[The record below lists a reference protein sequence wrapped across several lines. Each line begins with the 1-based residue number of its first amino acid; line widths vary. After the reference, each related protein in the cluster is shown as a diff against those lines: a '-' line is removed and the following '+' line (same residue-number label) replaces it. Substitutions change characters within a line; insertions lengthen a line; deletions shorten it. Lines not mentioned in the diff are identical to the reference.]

1 MKMIICIVQ
10 DTDKEQVTK
19 ALNERGYRATVL
31 PSTGAFFRRG
41 NSTMLI
47 GVEKEKVDDA
57 IQVIKSSIGETDDPN
72 VKRVTLFVINVDNYT
87 QV

>member
-1 MKMIICIVQ
+1 MKMIICILQ
-10 DTDKEQVTK
+10 DTDKDQVTK
-19 ALNERGYRATVL
+19 ALNEEGFRVTVL

-47 GVEKEKVDDA
+47 GVEKEKVDEA
-57 IQVIKSSIGETDDPN
+57 IQLIESSVSETEDPN
-72 VKRVTLFVINVDNYT
+72 LKRATLFVVNVDNFA